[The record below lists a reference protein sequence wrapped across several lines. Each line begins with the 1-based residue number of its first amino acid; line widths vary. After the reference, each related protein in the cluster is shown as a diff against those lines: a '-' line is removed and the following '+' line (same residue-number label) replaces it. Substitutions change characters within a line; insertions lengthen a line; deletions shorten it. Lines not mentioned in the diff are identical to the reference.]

1 MSCDRYTLTVH
12 IAEATAGDPSAIGGL
27 GVTLVGHAWYSITDH
42 QTKQTYH
49 YGYTSNGVVDKD
61 GKEYYDHFVLGD
73 LHHYPMPIQKSQ
85 YYGLKAFGDHA
96 LDDNPNYNPNASALG
111 HSDWPGRKYNLLNHN
126 CIDFV
131 IDALDNNGIETF
143 GKEHDAFPADNDN
156 LWKFEKIAAHQ
167 GNVYWLEELHTE
179 HNKECRVPDQPGF
192 GNSPYVK
199 SPLSIDLDG
208 DGIAT
213 TTLKDGVFFDIDADG
228 FAEKMAWVNNKDAL
242 LVIDRNGNGVIDDVS
257 ELFGDN
263 TKLTNGQKASNGFE
277 ALREF
282 DSNHDGV
289 IDQNDENWSKLKLWQ
304 DSENDGI
311 SQSDELTSFEEVA
324 IKSIALNY
332 QEQDVTDENGNQHLQ
347 SAIVHWKDGRETVIE
362 DIWFQTNQTLT
373 KSTKTLDL
381 TDEEWEEL
389 ANLPFVDG
397 FGNVH
402 HLWIAMSKDA
412 VLKDMVKE
420 YISADSTTRAS
431 LLDDLIYRWTG
442 SDGVDPYSRDPHK
455 AGYGHVMDA
464 RQLVSLEHLI
474 GEDYLGTWCWGE
486 RDPNPHGKAAPLL
499 IAEYNKFKDYV
510 AAQISAQMDYPE
522 IFAPVFLMQYDEET
536 QSLHGNW
543 SLFNNYIQEQF
554 NQGEVIEI
562 KNLLKIA
569 NDLGKYNPQYRQD
582 YDHNLDELSQ
592 YNYELKAIIEDA
604 WLIGTDGNDNLSG
617 SLKDEIIVGS
627 KGDDV
632 LMGDGGNDE
641 YRFDPNF
648 GNDRIYDSA
657 GEDKIV
663 FGENIKPQDIELSR
677 DLTSAY
683 ITYTNQNGEKNTI
696 QIDNVYDFDGAFDN
710 GFIESIQFADGTVWD
725 SQTIKDKLLPKPTN
739 GDDVLYYDQQDN
751 IITPLAGND
760 TVYAGYGN
768 DIIQLTAGN
777 NTVYADDGNDMIIS
791 GYGNDYLEGGLGDDV
806 YIFNRNFGQDRVLN
820 FNPNQADND
829 VIQISGNLKQY
840 SITRNENDL
849 IIQDK
854 YNQNNQ
860 ITVQDYFKNDAAGDY
875 AVQQINFN
883 NISLN
888 IENIKD
894 LVQQPT
900 WGNDVIYAYAE
911 DSNLSGNM
919 GDDRIVGNIGNDVL
933 SGGVGFDVLEGGAGD
948 DRLDGGLGNDTL
960 QGDAGDDVLLGG
972 AGSDVLHGGSGND
985 VMQGGIGNDVYVFN
999 RGDGQDTISDT
1010 LGNDTLKIGANLQ
1023 DLWFAKDGKN
1033 INISIIGTDDTITI
1047 ENGSGLF
1054 NRIENIEL
1062 EDGNSLNFKEMNNII
1077 NTQSHFANSYTNDAY
1092 IAQQMIEFNQNHGI
1106 L

>member
-1 MSCDRYTLTVH
+1 MDYPSQENKLYSCLKASLFGYGKTVLIQDVAGFCAKILANAMGFHGDIADAFARETGSQFVNIIQTLKNLNAGT
-12 IAEATAGDPSAIGGL
+12 ATGADVRVSISRA
-27 GVTLVGHAWYSITDH
+27 ITDI
-42 QTKQTYH
+42 TLA
-49 YGYTSNGVVDKD
+49 VKD
-61 GKEYYDHFVLGD
+61 AAIEDAPTELGKRLE
-73 LHHYPMPIQKSQ
+73 
-85 YYGLKAFGDHA
+85 
-96 LDDNPNYNPNASALG
+96 
-111 HSDWPGRKYNLLNHN
+111 
-126 CIDFV
+126 
-131 IDALDNNGIETF
+131 
-143 GKEHDAFPADNDN
+143 
-156 LWKFEKIAAHQ
+156 EKIPGVKFLASKFFWPYTIAKTI
-167 GNVYWLEELHTE
+167 YDIFSPMIPCMLEEPETPK
-179 HNKECRVPDQPGF
+179 KEDAEK
-192 GNSPYVK
+192 VK
-199 SPLSIDLDG
+199 SPLAIDLDG

-213 TTLKDGVFFDIDADG
+213 YALKNGVYFDIDSDG
-228 FAEKMAWVNNKDAL
+228 FAEKMAWINGKDAL
-242 LVIDRNGNGVIDDVS
+242 LAIDRNKNGVIDDAS
-257 ELFGDN
+257 ELFGDSD
-263 TKLTNGQKASNGFE
+263 KAVNGFE
-277 ALREF
+277 TLKAM
-282 DSNHDGV
+282 DSNGDGV
-289 IDQNDENWSKLKLWQ
+289 IDANDAGWEDLMLWI
-304 DSENDGI
+304 DAINDGV
-311 SQSDELTSFEEVA
+311 SQSEELVSVKDAGIERIE
-324 IKSIALNY
+324 LNY
-332 QEQDVTDENGNQHLQ
+332 QEQNVTDENGNEHRQT
-347 SAIVHWKDGRETVIE
+347 ATVYWADGRETVIE
-362 DIWFQTNQTLT
+362 DIWFQHNNAQTIDLT
-373 KSTKTLDL
+373 ELDI
-381 TDEEWEEL
+381 TDEEWAEIAEL
-389 ANLPFVDG
+389 PYIDA

-412 VLKDMVKE
+412 ALKDMVKE
-420 YISADSTTRAS
+420 YISADNATRAD
-431 LLDDLIYRWTG
+431 LLDNLIYQWTG
-442 SDGVDPYSRDPHK
+442 SANVDPYSRDPHK

-464 RQLVSLEHLI
+464 RQLVTLEHLT

-486 RDPNPHGKAAPLL
+486 RDPNPHGKAAPIL

-522 IFAPVFLMQYDEET
+522 IFTPIFLQTFDEET
-536 QSLHGNW
+536 QTLKGDW
-543 SLFNNYIQEQF
+543 SLFNDHIKELFDNGDF
-554 NQGEVIEI
+554 VEI
-562 KNLLKIA
+562 KTLLKVA
-569 NDLGKYNPQYRQD
+569 NDLGKYNPNYRQD

-592 YNYELKAIIEDA
+592 YNHELKAIIEDA
-604 WLIGTDGNDNLSG
+604 WLIGTDGNDHISG